1 MNVLRN
7 RWLILSLGSGLIT
20 TGLVLYYIWKYPQPS
35 VYGEQF
41 IKDEFSP
48 LLFVQFKPITLI
60 FIFGFLFYASLIQ
73 HFEKRITAVSHDVR
87 IFLFMLS
94 FLITVG
100 SIYELFFNFALW
112 GSLMSIT
119 GVVNPDMLVNRF
131 PSPKTAVSL
140 VYASKIVILVF
151 AVSSYSMYFLH
162 RIERAPEA
170 RSRTSSEP

>member
-1 MNVLRN
+1 MNVLQN
-7 RWLILSLGSGLIT
+7 RWLILSLGAGLVTAGLI
-20 TGLVLYYIWKYPQPS
+20 LYYAWEYPQPS

-48 LLFVQFKPITLI
+48 FLFVQFKPITLI

-73 HFEKRITAVSHDVR
+73 HFEKRIAAVSHDVR
-87 IFLFMLS
+87 IFLFMIS

-100 SIYELFFNFALW
+100 SVYEIFFNFALW

-119 GVVNPDMLVNRF
+119 GVVNPDILVNRF
-131 PSPKTAVSL
+131 PNPKTAVSI
-140 VYASKIVILVF
+140 VYASKIVILIF
-151 AVSSYSMYFLH
+151 AVSLYSMYFLH

-170 RSRTSSEP
+170 